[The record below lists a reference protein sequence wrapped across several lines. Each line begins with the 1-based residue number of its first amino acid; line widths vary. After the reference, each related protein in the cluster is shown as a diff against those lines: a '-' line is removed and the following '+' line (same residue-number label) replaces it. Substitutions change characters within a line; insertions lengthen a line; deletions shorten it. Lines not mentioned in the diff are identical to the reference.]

1 MTAFA
6 RLRTAGVSALF
17 AAVLA
22 PALASAN
29 MGNIGTNYGILP
41 VDVGTAQAL
50 SLFNTQ
56 VSAIYYNPAYLT
68 RDPRGELSLGLLH
81 GDHELRA
88 ASQGGAAPAIRQ
100 GDVLE
105 DTPTQQQLIG
115 MKTDLSDMLKFDF
128 PVYFAFAAGIEKFGK
143 EMLAFNSRT
152 AGEGQYF
159 SYGRQPLFLNL
170 GGAMRPLHGIDM
182 GASALVTLHATAEL
196 QASSDLAGNTRYER
210 LEATAKPSIRPVL
223 GANLDW
229 SDIICG
235 KEECGFLTGLET
247 ALSFR
252 GHSHAET
259 AVNSNIVI
267 PGTIPQPGVDII
279 INTIDSY
286 QPDIYSFGVQYRFS
300 DDLRVA
306 ASVEKQNWS
315 DLGEKLR
322 GDTIKDQAGLQF
334 QDITVPRLGVE
345 WRFNSHLTFRG
356 GVAVQDS
363 PLESTSS
370 ADVNYLDSDKLIVGL
385 GSTLELQDPPVLAW
399 PLRLDFGYQYQQLEE
414 RDFLLSSNNP
424 NNPSPYERLT
434 ADGDV
439 HVFSGSMTL
448 KF

>member
-1 MTAFA
+1 MIAFA
-6 RLRTAGVSALF
+6 RLRLAGASMMFASLLAVS
-17 AAVLA
+17 
-22 PALASAN
+22 PASGN

-41 VDVGTAQAL
+41 VDVGSAQSL

-88 ASQGGAAPAIRQ
+88 ASQGGAAPAIRE

-105 DTPTQQQLIG
+105 NMPTQQQLIG
-115 MKTDLSDMLKFDF
+115 MKTDLSDLLKFDR
-128 PVYFAFAAGIEKFGK
+128 PVYFAFMAGVEKFGK
-143 EMLAFNSRT
+143 EMMAFRSET
-152 AGEGQYF
+152 AEQGQFF

-182 GASALVTLHATAEL
+182 GASALVTLHATAKL

-210 LEATAKPSIRPVL
+210 LEANARPSIRPVL

-229 SDIICG
+229 SDLICG
-235 KEECGFLTGLET
+235 KEECGWLTGLET
-247 ALSFR
+247 AFSFR

-267 PGTIPQPGVDII
+267 PGTIPEPGVDIV

-286 QPDIYSFGVQYRFS
+286 QPDIFSFGVQYRFN

-306 ASVEKQNWS
+306 ASVEQQSWS

-322 GDTIKDQAGLQF
+322 GDTIRDQANLQF
-334 QDITVPRLGVE
+334 EDITVPRIGVE
-345 WRFNSHLTFRG
+345 WRFNNHLTFRG

-363 PLESTSS
+363 PLKSISS
-370 ADVNYLDSDKLIVGL
+370 PDVNFLDSDKVIIGL
-385 GSTLELQDPPVLAW
+385 GSSLELQDPPLLAY
-399 PLRLDFGYQYQQLEE
+399 PLRLDFGYQYQQLKE
-414 RDFLLSSNNP
+414 RDFLLTSTNP

-439 HVFSGSMTL
+439 HVFGGSLTL